1 MKKKIMLLILS
12 VSLVVGLLT
21 TEAFTY
27 ATANENHGTD
37 YADGILAERL
47 EDLFRLGI
55 SDCVSPSIPAAG
67 GAMSVKKSYTTTFA
81 NQPGISRVDYQ
92 CLAYARAAY
101 SYLFGYNVGDATYQ
115 TAFSDAKGKNTV
127 SYELFQ
133 QLGVRCGA
141 YMRTTNNSSGNFNA
155 NVGHSLL
162 ILGYDADNITTL
174 EGNYDGRGSIGILR
188 YTWDQFN
195 KDQLSGRKRYVC
207 GFGQPSAAVY
217 DSVTSGSATADT
229 DTVVFVGAYS
239 TIKNLGS
246 GKMLNVKGNSSKS
259 NTNVTVYEADGTTG
273 QSFMFL
279 ADEAGGY
286 VIQPGCAASCAL
298 NVYGQYSAAGFNVN
312 IWTKSGNSTQSW
324 IVEYNSAQNGYI
336 IRSADNTNYVLTA
349 AGSDNASNVKLEQY
363 DPSNAYQVWTSDAFH
378 VRRVSVQ
385 SGSYFTIKNLGSDKM
400 LNVKGNSSKSN
411 TNVTVYQAD
420 GTTGQNFQFIDN
432 GAGGYVIEPQ
442 CAPSCAINVYGQYSA
457 DEFNVNTWTKSGNST
472 QSWIIEYNKALGG
485 FVIRSADNKDYVLTA
500 AGSGN
505 ASNVQLGKYDPAN
518 SYQVWTSDA
527 FQY

>member
-1 MKKKIMLLILS
+1 MRKKILLFLLS
-12 VSLVVGLLT
+12 VSIIGNLLT
-21 TEAFTY
+21 PEAFAYTPK
-27 ATANENHGTD
+27 NETHGTD
-37 YADGILAERL
+37 YADGTLAERL
-47 EDLFRLGI
+47 EDLFRSGI

-67 GAMSVKKSYTTTFA
+67 RTMSTKAGYTTTFA

-127 SYELFQ
+127 NYAFFQ

-141 YMRTTNNSSGNFNA
+141 YMRTTSKSSGAFDA

-162 ILGYDADNITTL
+162 ILGYNADGITTL
-174 EGNYDGRGSIGILR
+174 EGNYNGRGAIGILQ

-195 KDQLSGRKRYVC
+195 KDQLSGRERYIC
-207 GFGQPSAAVY
+207 GFGQPNDAVY
-217 DSVTSGSATADT
+217 DSVTFGSTASDT
-229 DTVVFVGAYS
+229 DTVVKLGSYF

-246 GKMLNVKGNSSKS
+246 GKMLNVRGNSNKS
-259 NTNVTVYEADGTTG
+259 STNVTIYQADGTTG
-273 QSFMFL
+273 QNFQFF
-279 ADEAGGY
+279 DNGAGGY
-286 VIQPGCAASCAL
+286 TIQPQCAASCAL
-298 NVYGQYSAAGFNVN
+298 NVYGQYSAADFNVN

-324 IVEYNSAQNGYI
+324 IVEYSSGQNGYI

-349 AGSDNASNVKLEQY
+349 AGAENSSNVKLEQY
-363 DPSNAYQVWTSDAFH
+363 DPSNTYQVWLSDAFS
-378 VRRVSVQ
+378 VRKVSVQ
-385 SGSYFTIKNLGSDKM
+385 SDSFFTIRNLGSDKM

-457 DEFNVNTWTKSGNST
+457 DGFNVNTWTKSGNST
-472 QSWIIEYNKALGG
+472 QSWLIEYNRTLGG
-485 FVIRSADNKDYVLTA
+485 FIIRSANNKDYVLTA
-500 AGSGN
+500 SGSGN
-505 ASNVQLGKYDPAN
+505 SSNVQLGKYDPSN
-518 SYQVWTSDA
+518 TYQVWNSDA
-527 FQY
+527 FHY